1 MVEENGVLTFK
12 QTDKQIIQMDDELY
26 QRLIVGIQ
34 ELRNNLLKL

>member
-34 ELRNNLLKL
+34 ELRNNLLKQ